1 MRNKIKKII
10 YFSKNRI
17 ELPPGWSFGKIKKIG
32 PFITRATLKNPEN
45 KLIYWESREARKHH
59 FSLDKSLGSTWWAP
73 GAIGWWIGI
82 LFAIGSVFFAL
93 GSFPPYHSMVGNFY
107 NGLTFFI
114 GSLFFTSAAF
124 LQYLETINSP
134 HQPPGQKLKEK
145 FHLIS
150 LEPRR
155 IDWWSSIVQFIG
167 TLFFNMNT
175 LESMRSL
182 STTQINHLVWY
193 PDIFGSI
200 CFLIASGLVWMEVGH
215 SLLSWNPHS
224 ISWRIALLNILG
236 SIAFGVSAV
245 SAYVI
250 PATGLLKN
258 EFLVATGTFIGA
270 VCFFIA
276 AILLLPERTCENEK
290 VSPITK

>member
-1 MRNKIKKII
+1 MKNKVKKTI

-17 ELPPGWSFGKIKKIG
+17 NLPPGWSFWKINKIG
-32 PFITRATLKNPEN
+32 PFITRVILKNPEE

-59 FSLDKSLGSTWWAP
+59 FTLDKSSGSTWWAP

-82 LFAIGSVFFAL
+82 LFAIGALFFGL
-93 GSFPPYHSMVGNFY
+93 GSFPPYHSLVGNFY
-107 NGLTFFI
+107 NCLTFFI

-134 HQPPGQKLKEK
+134 HQPPGQKFKEN
-145 FHLIS
+145 FHLLS

-155 IDWWSSIVQFIG
+155 IDWWSSVVQLIG

-175 LESMRSL
+175 LESMHESL
-182 STTQINHLVWY
+182 SMSQIDHMVWY
-193 PDIFGSI
+193 PDIFGPI
-200 CFLIASGLVWMEVGH
+200 CFLIASGLVWIEVGH

-224 ISWRIALLNILG
+224 ISWRIAFLNLLG
-236 SIAFGVSAV
+236 SMAFGLSAI
-245 SAYVI
+245 SAYVM
-250 PATGLLKN
+250 PATGLPKN
-258 EFLVATGTFIGA
+258 EFLVASGTFIGA

-276 AILLLPERTCENEK
+276 AILLLPERTHENEM
-290 VSPITK
+290 VT